1 MIISNSAWAS
11 TPTARIVECLFHL
24 LAKRATPP
32 VICFPV
38 EDIPHDLIPEDGL
51 SKLVDVLFPAIFGK
65 TIRPIYPIDIF
76 QEIFESVNQRRI
88 RRSCQELEWPD
99 GIGPEWYG

>member
-1 MIISNSAWAS
+1 MIISSSAGAS
-11 TPTARIVECLFHL
+11 TPTARIVGCLFHL
-24 LAKRATPP
+24 LAKRATPA
-32 VICFPV
+32 VISFPV

-51 SKLVDVLFPAIFGK
+51 AQLVDVLFPVLFGK
-65 TIRPIYPIDIF
+65 IIRPIYPIDIF
-76 QEIFESVNQRRI
+76 QEILESVNQRRI